1 MSHGS
6 RGVELGTR
14 LAGIRAILMAHWEA
28 GRTLPSAVVGS
39 EREVLVRE
47 FLSQVFPTPYR
58 FGTGAVVDG
67 FGASSGQVDIVV
79 EFPFLPSFPAPGT
92 PDRLYLVESVA
103 LVIEVKSDIAKQWD
117 QVRKTTAGV
126 KLLKRVWHG
135 HEAIGPSGAKEAVA
149 SSLSRTPVL
158 AVGYRGPS
166 DENDICR
173 RLAETPGT
181 DRPDGVLVIDSCAY
195 SGCEL
200 NPSSVAARGAAGLLS
215 FANDVAWLARN
226 VQWAAPDTSTYLERL

>member
-1 MSHGS
+1 
-6 RGVELGTR
+6 
-14 LAGIRAILMAHWEA
+14 MAHWKA
-28 GRTLPSAVVGS
+28 GRTLPAAVVGS

-47 FLSQVFPTPYR
+47 FLSEVFPTPFR

-67 FGASSGQVDIVV
+67 SGASSGQVDIVV

-92 PDRLYLVESVA
+92 PDRLYLVDSVA

-126 KLLKRVWHG
+126 KRLRRVWHG
-135 HEAIGPSGAKEAVA
+135 HEAVGPTGAKESVA
-149 SSLSRTPVL
+149 SSLSRPPVL
-158 AVGYRGPS
+158 AVGYCGPS
-166 DENDICR
+166 DESELRR
-173 RLAETPGT
+173 RLAETPDI

-200 NPSSVAARGAAGLLS
+200 NPRSVAARGTAGLLS
-215 FANDVAWLARN
+215 FAYDVAWLAWN
-226 VQWAAPDTSTYLERL
+226 VQWAAPDVSTYLGRLGS